1 MLRNK
6 ELENAWNEIE
16 KGTLDFFEEKE
27 IHETSFYYSF
37 RAASSYLYRIIN

>member
-27 IHETSFYYSF
+27 NHVFLLI
-37 RAASSYLYRIIN
+37 